1 MSDFMHALLVVCLS
15 SRRRHTRCSL
25 VTGVQTCALPISRR
39 ITLDLDPT
47 DDPTHGQQELTF
59 FNGHYDTRCYLPRV
73 ATLTFNAEPTQYLV
87 AAVLRPG
94 NSPAKRGAMGLLA
107 RLFQRLRA
115 AFPNGILRVRLDG
128 GFASPEVLDFL
139 EAEGVEHIVA
149 MASNVRLLKRVRRLM
164 GRARMRSKASGE
176 TEALFG
182 ATRSAARKW
191 HRKRGSD
198 EQREGK

>member
-59 FNGHYDTRCYLPRV
+59 FNGHYDTWCYLPLV

-94 NSPAKRGAMGLLA
+94 T
-107 RLFQRLRA
+107 
-115 AFPNGILRVRLDG
+115 
-128 GFASPEVLDFL
+128 SPE
-139 EAEGVEHIVA
+139 I
-149 MASNVRLLKRVRRLM
+149 
-164 GRARMRSKASGE
+164 GRAPC
-176 TEALFG
+176 
-182 ATRSAARKW
+182 
-191 HRKRGSD
+191 
-198 EQREGK
+198 RERVCQYV